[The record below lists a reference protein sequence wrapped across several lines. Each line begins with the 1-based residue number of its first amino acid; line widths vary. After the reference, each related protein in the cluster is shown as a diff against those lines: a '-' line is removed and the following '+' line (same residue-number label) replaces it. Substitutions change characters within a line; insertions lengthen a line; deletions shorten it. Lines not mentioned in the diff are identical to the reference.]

1 MVLARFYTL
10 CCCLSEPSIKTY
22 RRVFTSAI
30 GRNGVVENMLDLAT
44 CSKKLAIFIF
54 PILFHPQTLWCMPTI
69 SVSALVGH
77 TEDSKWVAPHPAQYP
92 CRLPKWGQPPRHL
105 CRQAFVN
112 NLSRYSRG
120 MPSNKHHSQNPA
132 RCLLFPSTFRRNAR
146 VPRSAGTGLP
156 LALMRYTHGA
166 GLHLD
171 RRHQSIDE
179 LKSGSR
185 AKEAS
190 MNG

>member
-120 MPSNKHHSQNPA
+120 MPSNKQTSLPEPCKVSSIPVHLQTERPGSAQ
-132 RCLLFPSTFRRNAR
+132 RRNRTSPCAYAIHAR
-146 VPRSAGTGLP
+146 
-156 LALMRYTHGA
+156 
-166 GLHLD
+166 
-171 RRHQSIDE
+171 RR
-179 LKSGSR
+179 
-185 AKEAS
+185 AAS
-190 MNG
+190 